1 MGRPCIQTAA
11 GRGQRGLRPAARPPL
26 RPQRIVG
33 CRGGVSCR
41 LTRRRIRLSPWR
53 GGFASMSSH
62 SRRCVFQLESR
73 KCGRG
78 VEGRTCTGLARS
90 CQTPGGAWRGHVR
103 ARPLPHS
110 LWARGPSPPPP
121 PPASLPRRL
130 VLCAPP
136 FPVWLGRRA
145 LSWGGPATPRV
156 GVCMSQGVRRALSLH
171 RGPPAGC
178 RLNPP
183 DGLSGLF

>member
-11 GRGQRGLRPAARPPL
+11 GRGQRGLRPTARPPPASSARRGVRGRRL
-26 RPQRIVG
+26 LPSDTPAGPALAVAGWLCLHVFTLPQVRLSARVSEVWP
-33 CRGGVSCR
+33 RGRRANVHGAGSVLPDS
-41 LTRRRIRLSPWR
+41 RRRVAGPRP
-53 GGFASMSSH
+53 GTPASAQP
-62 SRRCVFQLESR
+62 V
-73 KCGRG
+73 
-78 VEGRTCTGLARS
+78 
-90 CQTPGGAWRGHVR
+90 GAGPV
-103 ARPLPHS
+103 PH
-110 LWARGPSPPPP
+110 
-121 PPASLPRRL
+121 PASLPRRL

>member
-26 RPQRIVG
+26 RPQRVVG
-33 CRGGVSCR
+33 CGGGVSCR
-41 LTRRRIRLSPWR
+41 LTRRRVRLSPWR

-78 VEGRTCTGLARS
+78 VEGQTCTGLARS

-110 LWARGPSPPPP
+110 LWARGPSPPPTPRLCRGGSSSALP
-121 PPASLPRRL
+121 PSQ
-130 VLCAPP
+130 C
-136 FPVWLGRRA
+136 G
-145 LSWGGPATPRV
+145 WGGGPSAGGGAATPRV